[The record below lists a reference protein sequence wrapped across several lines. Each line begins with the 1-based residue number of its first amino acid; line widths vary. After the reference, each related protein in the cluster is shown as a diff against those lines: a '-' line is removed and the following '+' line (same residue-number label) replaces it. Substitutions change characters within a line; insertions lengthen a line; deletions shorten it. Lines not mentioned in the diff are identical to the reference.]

1 MSSNQG
7 LVAVVENTTQVCQK
21 QSEAMQGGG
30 GGGPTEHA
38 PAKKSVKI
46 NPVQQITA
54 LADNF
59 KTVLKELPNFA
70 SNSIRK

>member
-1 MSSNQG
+1 MSSNKG

-30 GGGPTEHA
+30 GGGGPTQHT

-59 KTVLKELPNFA
+59 KTVL
-70 SNSIRK
+70 